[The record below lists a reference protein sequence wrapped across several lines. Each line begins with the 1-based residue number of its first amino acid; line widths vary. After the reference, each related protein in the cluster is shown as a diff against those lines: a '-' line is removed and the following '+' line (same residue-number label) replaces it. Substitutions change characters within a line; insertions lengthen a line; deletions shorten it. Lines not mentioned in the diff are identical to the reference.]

1 MVCGHREWVVQMM
14 VLTLHEEL
22 LLLMLFCL
30 VVVRLPSSQIAT
42 LILLMMIVYR
52 KKACFDA
59 IIKNLLRTNQSSLNG
74 RNEDEVIDGKRKHL
88 KPGNVSPR
96 PCPYN
101 VLPPSL
107 R

>member
-1 MVCGHREWVVQMM
+1 MFLLDLGFGFILVMVCGHREWVVQMM

-30 VVVRLPSSQIAT
+30 VVVRLPNSQIAT

-59 IIKNLLRTNQSSLNG
+59 IIKDLFGINQSS
-74 RNEDEVIDGKRKHL
+74 V
-88 KPGNVSPR
+88 
-96 PCPYN
+96 
-101 VLPPSL
+101 
-107 R
+107 